1 MLLPFAGLFISHS
14 TYKTSSLNSIK
25 HFRKRKMPK
34 KLQKRLQDCLTK
46 IKKPAPPIQFPSK
59 KWIRACKHPKTLSF
73 AINHRDPKEAQDKDD
88 DDAATLSD
96 IDEFLF
102 ENFRSLYLR
111 DDQGDT
117 TDDDGRRDEKDLRR
131 PPPHAFLDKTLHAK
145 EGRPV
150 HHEIESTV
158 EPFWDK
164 TLHLKKRRPDY
175 QETQN
180 QDWFLFESPRLNV
193 DPPAADLCRSHR
205 FSVSPGR
212 LSSSVRTSTTTTTSE
227 DAGSSSMSTPT
238 LNDSATTSHSNNNDH
253 SPKDVALPSDCI
265 SVLMY
270 SPSPCDDFRR
280 SMHDMVQARLRK
292 KAKVDW
298 NFMEELLFCYLNLNE
313 KKSHRFILSAFAD
326 LVVDMR
332 QDSDRDPERS
342 RKL

>member
-1 MLLPFAGLFISHS
+1 
-14 TYKTSSLNSIK
+14 
-25 HFRKRKMPK
+25 MPK
-34 KLQKRLQDCLTK
+34 KLQKRLQDYLTK
-46 IKKPAPPIQFPSK
+46 IKKPPPSIQFPSK
-59 KWIRACKHPKTLSF
+59 KWMRACKHPKTLSF
-73 AINHRDPKEAQDKDD
+73 AINNNETHDKD

-111 DDQGDT
+111 DDQGDSIN
-117 TDDDGRRDEKDLRR
+117 DDERREEKDLHR
-131 PPPHAFLDKTLHAK
+131 PPRDALRHKTLQMK
-145 EGRPV
+145 EGRPGD
-150 HHEIESTV
+150 HENESTNG
-158 EPFWDK
+158 PFWDK
-164 TLHLKKRRPDY
+164 TLHLKKRRPDH

-180 QDWFLFESPRLNV
+180 QDGFLFESPRLNI
-193 DPPAADLCRSHR
+193 DPPAADLCGSHR

-227 DAGSSSMSTPT
+227 DAGSSSMSTRT
-238 LNDSATTSHSNNNDH
+238 LNDSAITSRSNNNDH
-253 SPKDVALPSDCI
+253 VALPSDCI

-270 SPSPCDDFRR
+270 SPNPGDEFRR
-280 SMHDMVQARLRK
+280 SMHDMVEARLRN

-332 QDSDRDPERS
+332 PDSDSVPERS
-342 RKL
+342 RKF

>member
-1 MLLPFAGLFISHS
+1 
-14 TYKTSSLNSIK
+14 
-25 HFRKRKMPK
+25 MPK
-34 KLQKRLQDCLTK
+34 KLQKRFQDYLTK
-46 IKKPAPPIQFPSK
+46 IKKPPPSIQFPSK
-59 KWIRACKHPKTLSF
+59 KWMRACKHPETLSF
-73 AINHRDPKEAQDKDD
+73 AINNNETQDKD

-117 TDDDGRRDEKDLRR
+117 TDDYERREEKDLHR
-131 PPPHAFLDKTLHAK
+131 PPRDALRDKNLQMK
-145 EGRPV
+145 EGHRGDQKN
-150 HHEIESTV
+150 ESTN

-164 TLHLKKRRPDY
+164 RPLKLKKRRPDH

-180 QDWFLFESPRLNV
+180 NQDGFLFESPRLNI
-193 DPPAADLCRSHR
+193 DPPAVDLCGSHR

-212 LSSSVRTSTTTTTSE
+212 LSSSVQTSTTTTTTSE
-227 DAGSSSMSTPT
+227 DAGSSSRSTRT
-238 LNDSATTSHSNNNDH
+238 LNGSATPITSHSNDNYR
-253 SPKDVALPSDCI
+253 STKDVALPSDCI

-270 SPSPCDDFRR
+270 SPNPGYEFKR
-280 SMHDMVQARLRK
+280 SMHDMVEARLRN
-292 KAKVDW
+292 KANVDW

-326 LVVDMR
+326 MVVDMR
-332 QDSDRDPERS
+332 QDSDMASARS